1 MKSRLVRSLLAIAAL
16 LAGTAGFWPAATV
29 TAAPL
34 AQANLLVNGNME
46 SFAGNGVASN
56 WDPWWETIANPGNG
70 NLNYAY
76 QPTWIQESNHVFVES
91 GSLSQH
97 IGHSWDPWHAG
108 IRQTISVAPGSVVH
122 ITAYGRVFASTPDFP
137 APSDTAVNARMQ
149 IGAEPNGSIDWA
161 SGTVKWGGQASP
173 HDTWGQFNLDVTAG
187 AAGKVTIFLSA
198 NFIGD
203 SRYHLD
209 TWWDNVSAAVT
220 GTGPGPAP
228 TSSGGGGNPPPATN
242 PPPAATAFKIPTPD
256 ASGNVVYVV
265 QAGDTLYRI
274 AGITGISVDQIRAL
288 NGLTSDILSI
298 GQRLIIVQGAAAA
311 ATATTAPAAT
321 AAATSGSDA
330 TAAVTEAGAT
340 ETATS
345 AAQGS
350 TPNAPGGTA
359 VAQVTAAAT
368 PGTGTVCALLW
379 NDKNGDGIRDA
390 TEALLPGGQIAV
402 VEIATGKPI
411 QAYTTDGVSEPHCF
425 KDLPAGQY
433 TVSFAAPSGY
443 NATTV
448 TSTPLDVETG
458 VTKALE
464 FGAQPSAAIAN
475 QPAAR
480 PSNSALLTAL
490 LFAGGVVFLLLAAGV
505 AAFLFLRRPS

>member
-1 MKSRLVRSLLAIAAL
+1 MKFRMLRSLLALAVL
-16 LAGTAGFWPAATV
+16 LAGAAGFWPAATAS
-29 TAAPL
+29 AAPR
-34 AQANLLVNGNME
+34 AQANLLNNGNME
-46 SFAGNGVASN
+46 SFAGNGVATG

-70 NLNYAY
+70 SLNYAAV
-76 QPTWIQESNHVFVES
+76 PTWIQEGNHVFVQS

-108 IRQTISVAPGSVVH
+108 IRQTISVAPGSTVH
-122 ITAYGRVFASTPDFP
+122 ITAYGRVFASTPDYP

-161 SGTVKWGGQASP
+161 SGTVKWSGTASP

-187 AAGKVTIFLSA
+187 AAGKVTIFLGA
-198 NFIGD
+198 NFFGD

-209 TWWDNVSAAVT
+209 TWWDNVSATVT
-220 GTGPGPAP
+220 GSGPGPAP
-228 TSSGGGGNPPPATN
+228 TSSGGGATSAPPTN
-242 PPPAATAFKIPTPD
+242 PPPAATAFRTPTPD
-256 ASGNVVYVV
+256 ADGNIIYVV
-265 QAGDTLYRI
+265 QDGDTLYRI
-274 AGITGISVDQIRAL
+274 AGITGVSVDQIRTL

-298 GQRLIIVQGAAAA
+298 GQRLIIVKGASAA
-311 ATATTAPAAT
+311 ATATLEPTAGAT
-321 AAATSGSDA
+321 TGSEA
-330 TAAVTEAGAT
+330 TAAVTEGAA
-340 ETATS
+340 TATG
-345 AAQGS
+345 AAPGD
-350 TPNAPGGTA
+350 TPQAPGGTP
-359 VAQVTAAAT
+359 VAQVTATAT

-390 TEALLPGGQIAV
+390 TEVLLPGGQIAV
-402 VEIATGKPI
+402 VELATGKPV
-411 QAYTTDGVSEPHCF
+411 QVYTTDGVSEPHCF
-425 KDLPAGQY
+425 KDLLAGQY

-448 TSTPLDVETG
+448 TSTPLDVEVG

-464 FGAQPSAAIAN
+464 FGAQPSGAIAN
-475 QPAAR
+475 QPPAR
-480 PSNSALLTAL
+480 PNNSALLTAL